1 MNIYNKQFEHQGYQ
15 FNIKVEL
22 DHRVERRPFGKR
34 EHLVVV
40 NEMGPTNYYEK
51 FLVESSNLPG
61 EISSATN
68 RARLWV
74 ENLQNEQK
82 TEDEKLLESLGFSR

>member
-1 MNIYNKQFEHQGYQ
+1 MGTYNKQFEHQGYK

-22 DHRVERRPFGKR
+22 DYQVERRPNGKR

-51 FLVESSNLPG
+51 FLVETKNLPG
-61 EISSATN
+61 ELNSATN
-68 RARLWV
+68 RAIQWVDRLL
-74 ENLQNEQK
+74 NNQK
-82 TEDEKLLESLGFSR
+82 TDDEKLLESLGFSR